1 MAAKR
6 SSPKKSPAKRAPSKR
21 AAATQAANTKAPAK
35 KVKRAKK
42 AAPVGPRV
50 ELIASRQ
57 TMQALAFE
65 HRALGDTIGFVPTM
79 GALHEGHL
87 ALVREARKR
96 ADVVVVSIFV
106 NPKQF
111 DQVADL
117 RAYPRTLDD
126 DLDQLSAEGVD
137 FAFVPAVDQIYP
149 PSFDTLIKAGAL
161 AKRFEGR
168 SRKGHFDGMLT
179 VVSKL
184 LLIVQPHFAVFGE
197 KDYQQL
203 LLVRRLVN
211 DLSMPVEIVPMPVIR
226 EPDGL
231 ALSSRNTRLT
241 KRDRRH
247 ATALYRALN
256 AAQTLCFEG
265 ERRAAPLRKIAREVL
280 MSTPRL
286 EIDYA
291 DVVDPFTLEPLRT
304 LERPGRLIMAASFPG
319 RQPVRLLDNGPLF
332 LG

>member
-1 MAAKR
+1 MAATR
-6 SSPKKSPAKRAPSKR
+6 STSKKP
-21 AAATQAANTKAPAK
+21 PAK
-35 KVKRAKK
+35 KPPAKKPPRTKK
-42 AAPVGPRV
+42 AAPVGPRTEV
-50 ELIASRQ
+50 ITSRQ

-87 ALVREARKR
+87 ALMREARKR
-96 ADVVVVSIFV
+96 ADVVVASIFV
-106 NPKQF
+106 NPRQF
-111 DQVADL
+111 DKASDL
-117 RAYPRTLDD
+117 RAYPRNLEE
-126 DLDQLSAEGVD
+126 DLDLLSAEGVD
-137 FAFVPAVDQIYP
+137 FAFAPGVEQIYP
-149 PSFDTLIKAGAL
+149 PSFDTVIKAGAL

-168 SRKGHFDGMLT
+168 TRKGHFDGVLT
-179 VVSKL
+179 VVTKL

-231 ALSSRNTRLT
+231 ALSSRNARLT
-241 KRDRRH
+241 QRDRRH

-265 ERRAAPLRKIAREVL
+265 ERRAAPLKKIAREIL
-280 MSTPRL
+280 LSTPRL
-286 EIDYA
+286 ELDYA
-291 DVVDPFTLEPLRT
+291 EVVDPFTLEPIT
-304 LERPGRLIMAASFPG
+304 ALERAGRLVMAASFPG
-319 RQPVRLLDNGPLF
+319 RQPVRLIDNGPLF
-332 LG
+332 PS